1 MSDNYKNIL
10 ANAYMRDT
18 NYIIIKDTDDI
29 EDLEQQW
36 NNFLSLMTPRQQR
49 LSDDKSIEI
58 WNKTNQQHYEDIKTK
73 LEKKTS
79 SLAGNDNNRNKI
91 KTDKFSD
98 DIEPHLI
105 NPIKDDVTG
114 YEDHTFDTIELPDT
128 VTLDESDR
136 INLVEPKDQYPET
149 ADDYAK
155 MYDQTSNYNIIAGL
169 NGNTAGE
176 KLEDLEKQYN
186 EFRSQSNEIMRKSD
200 DVSRQ
205 LYGISNQERYNK
217 LKSELLNSAD
227 ETTVEKSPL
236 GENSFVIQC
245 AENRYRKK
253 LNESSKRRDAL
264 FVDTPY
270 FTPEEMIDLGV
281 YGNNNKYSDHPDN
294 DKLVGYISIPLW
306 FDSYKDMCKDHVFED
321 YRKEWVATMRKLY
334 SDYDKIKE
342 SGDQERILARKQ
354 SILEL
359 GWNPEIDYEFNRKYA
374 SSRIKCIIQAN
385 YPVDHFIK
393 LDSIPELS
401 EEELN
406 EAVDDTYEPVFLVL
420 TKGKTPVISQGIK
433 FVTKSEYSHAS
444 ITFDPELNE
453 VYSFNMRKNN
463 WGFIKENLSSFKDNV
478 ISVFAF
484 FAEKPVV
491 TKLKKTVY
499 DFANH
504 KTNFDLRIFANKIFH
519 INHKASN
526 DQYQQVCS
534 TFVDTVLKS
543 GDINLVGDQ
552 QIPAP
557 SDIYNGAKTRPNKI
571 FEVYYGIAPKYN
583 GAKVKRQISFL
594 KKNKDTLSI
603 NESVYDEN
611 ILEALQDLKNGVN
624 PFSNKTFY
632 HISFDDNLDDK
643 VLKPRI
649 PSWIT
654 REMKKDKDFAKKM
667 DTIKTTGKDVYGT
680 GYEEYKTPRVC
691 LSNSIEGCLNAI
703 INDNDRMTLA
713 GKQIYVYI
721 PEKPIS
727 QYKTKMNK
735 AIQKDGDIFDSNI
748 TNEMWILEPV
758 KMKYVGS
765 IVVDKVT
772 TEKKTKFA
780 NDKKKT
786 LIKYIYKWHWFHKLK
801 YGKPKYEDDKKKKSK
816 NESFE
821 YFAEDRKGYTLKPA
835 TEDDVSILYKWKY
848 DTIVKYAPKNNPQ
861 LLEDINF
868 YCSRE
873 TRAQLSK
880 YQVIYVGKDKA
891 GSLLVYPKNDAKF
904 IDEIY
909 ITNKHRGKGIGTDII
924 KTLQSNNDKLV
935 LNVYKK
941 NTSAISLY
949 ERLGFVLS
957 KDIDEDRQ
965 EMTWYKSDNKVSES
979 FTFVNEQKKF
989 PVEFDEDGN
998 LIIYKCRMGNIDY
1011 GDEIDKTAQL
1021 LEAYRNAT
1029 DLEGIKYELARLWF
1043 LIDSIEK
1050 EMTKKNIKKER
1061 YDELVRNR
1069 AMAKNIFTQNFSNL
1083 TKYDKTFNFAEYYH
1097 NTPFSDHSVKITHN
1111 TLKYSAKALLNFLK

>member
-58 WNKTNQQHYEDIKTK
+58 WNKTNQQHYEDIKAK

-91 KTDKFSD
+91 KTDNFSD

-114 YEDHTFDTIELPDT
+114 YEDHTFDTIELPNT

-155 MYDQTSNYNIIAGL
+155 MYDQSSNYNIIAGL

-200 DVSRQ
+200 DISRQ

-253 LNESSKRRDAL
+253 LNETSKRRDAL

-294 DKLVGYISIPLW
+294 DKLVGDISIPLW

-342 SGDQERILARKQ
+342 SGDQEKILARKQ

-484 FAEKPVV
+484 FAEKPIV

-611 ILEALQDLKNGVN
+611 ILEALQDLK
-624 PFSNKTFY
+624 
-632 HISFDDNLDDK
+632 
-643 VLKPRI
+643 
-649 PSWIT
+649 
-654 REMKKDKDFAKKM
+654 
-667 DTIKTTGKDVYGT
+667 
-680 GYEEYKTPRVC
+680 
-691 LSNSIEGCLNAI
+691 
-703 INDNDRMTLA
+703 
-713 GKQIYVYI
+713 
-721 PEKPIS
+721 
-727 QYKTKMNK
+727 
-735 AIQKDGDIFDSNI
+735 
-748 TNEMWILEPV
+748 
-758 KMKYVGS
+758 
-765 IVVDKVT
+765 
-772 TEKKTKFA
+772 
-780 NDKKKT
+780 
-786 LIKYIYKWHWFHKLK
+786 
-801 YGKPKYEDDKKKKSK
+801 
-816 NESFE
+816 

-835 TEDDVSILYKWKY
+835 TEDDVSTLYKWKY

-891 GSLLVYPKNDAKF
+891 GSLLVYPKKDAKF

-941 NTSAISLY
+941 NTSAIALY

-957 KDIDEDRQ
+957 EDIDEDRQ

-979 FTFVNEQKKF
+979 FTFVNEQKRF

-1050 EMTKKNIKKER
+1050 EMTKRNIKKER

-1083 TKYDKTFNFAEYYH
+1083 TKYDKAFNFAEYYH
-1097 NTPFSDHSVKITHN
+1097 NTPFSDHSIKITHN
-1111 TLKYSAKALLNFLK
+1111 TLKYSAKSLLNFLK